1 MGDEGAAGYDKSNL
15 SRWLGACHHL
25 DKCIGPFI
33 LLDAT
38 LGNLQAHS
46 MQDGD

>member
-1 MGDEGAAGYDKSNL
+1 MMAQQAMTNQTC
-15 SRWLGACHHL
+15 LGAQEL
-25 DKCIGPFI
+25 ATALTSVEALFI